1 MAGRTA
7 LYIRSDARPDSGQAR
22 PSQRRFNS
30 SETDDSRLAARPE
43 GVRERPLRTLG
54 LRLAAYL
61 NRRPRVQTAAVAL
74 ITAATVL
81 FVVELLRPETPVYT
95 QEDIAAAVEFALEER
110 DPDPPVSATAA
121 AAIAPSVVRVSRLGT
136 DGAIQQEEGV
146 GTGVVVESAGA
157 ILTNLHVVA
166 GARRVGIT
174 FADGFETEAE
184 ILSVQPENDL
194 AVLQAIV
201 VPEGLVPATLG
212 GTGDLRPGDPV
223 IAVGHPFGI
232 GPSVSAGVISGLGRR
247 YFSQGGG
254 AILDNLIQFDA
265 AANPG
270 NSGGPLV
277 NDQGEVVGIVTSILN
292 PTDEAFFVG
301 LGFAVPIETAA
312 NAVGPNPF

>member
-1 MAGRTA
+1 MPAKKA
-7 LYIRSDARPDSGQAR
+7 LYIRSGSSKSIAGSADRPGVSVTPVPRSRLDSDPVLRRLATTV
-22 PSQRRFNS
+22 RRFVAS
-30 SETDDSRLAARPE
+30 HQRFQTIVVALLTALSVLFFMELVRPE
-43 GVRERPLRTLG
+43 
-54 LRLAAYL
+54 A
-61 NRRPRVQTAAVAL
+61 
-74 ITAATVL
+74 
-81 FVVELLRPETPVYT
+81 PVYT
-95 QEDIAAAVEFALEER
+95 QEDISNAVEFTLSER
-110 DPDPPVSATAA
+110 PPDPPMSAAAA
-121 AAIAPSVVRVSRLGT
+121 AAIAPSVVRVSRLGVN
-136 DGAIQQEEGV
+136 GGIQQEEGV
-146 GTGVVVESAGA
+146 GTGVIVESAGA

-166 GARRVGIT
+166 GAERVGIT

-212 GTGDLRPGDPV
+212 GTGDLRPGDQV

-232 GPSVSAGVISGLGRR
+232 GPSVSAGVISGLGRS
-247 YFSQGGG
+247 YFSRGGDS
-254 AILDNLIQFDA
+254 ILENLIQFDA

-277 NDQGEVVGIVTSILN
+277 DARGEVVGIVTSILN
-292 PTDEAFFVG
+292 PTDDAFFVG